1 MARKKISDRTRV
13 LSHRIRTRLDDR
25 AYNRLSEIVKSSNC
39 KTVGQVARNILSQDR
54 IKVYRKDKSVEA
66 PVQQLIQIR
75 NELRAI
81 QVNINQVTRYFYA
94 GEARDRRM
102 FDALKVEE
110 SCRKVDDKVT
120 TLVAMVA
127 KLGEVWL
134 RR

>member
-1 MARKKISDRTRV
+1 M
-13 LSHRIRTRLDDR
+13 
-25 AYNRLSEIVKSSNC
+25 VKSSNC
-39 KTVGQVARNILSQDR
+39 KTVGQVARRILSQDR
-54 IKVYRKDKSVEA
+54 IKVYRKDNSLEA

-81 QVNINQVTRYFYA
+81 QVNIKQVTRYFYA
-94 GEARDRRM
+94 GEARDRKM

-110 SCRKVDDKVT
+110 TYREVDDKVT

-127 KLGEVWL
+127 KLGEKWL

>member
-110 SCRKVDDKVT
+110 SCSKVDDKVT
-120 TLVAMVA
+120 TL
-127 KLGEVWL
+127 
-134 RR
+134 